1 MEIVSFMNKEVTGC
15 KTAPEKKHNFR
26 FDKIFPPTST
36 QAAVFEEIS
45 QLVQS
50 ALDGYNAC
58 IFAYGQ
64 TGSGKT
70 FTMEGPGISSSQSE
84 SRGMIARA
92 VEQIFNTSYKLKEKG
107 WEYDMYVSFMEIYNE
122 TLRDLLEKPKKD
134 SVADPK
140 KEEKKYEI
148 KHDVNNGETTV
159 TNLTTIKVDD
169 PDRVHDLLKT
179 ANKNRAV
186 GKTNMNARSSRSHSV
201 FQMRLVGRNT
211 VTGEKVNGLL
221 NLIDLAGSERLD
233 SSGATGDRLT
243 ETKNINKSLACLG
256 DVIAALGKSDL
267 EIKSTFENFIFSA
280 QFANLF
286 ITANGDPHIPYR
298 NSKLTYLLQNS
309 LGGNSKTLM
318 FVNISPTSA
327 SLNET
332 LRYVLIM
339 HYMYNKD

>member
-148 KHDVNNGETTV
+148 KHDLNNGETTV

-211 VTGEKVNGLL
+211 ITGEKVNGLL

-267 EIKSTFENFIFSA
+267 RSNPLSKISFSA
-280 QFANLF
+280 
-286 ITANGDPHIPYR
+286 H
-298 NSKLTYLLQNS
+298 SSLTFLL
-309 LGGNSKTLM
+309 
-318 FVNISPTSA
+318 
-327 SLNET
+327 
-332 LRYVLIM
+332 
-339 HYMYNKD
+339 